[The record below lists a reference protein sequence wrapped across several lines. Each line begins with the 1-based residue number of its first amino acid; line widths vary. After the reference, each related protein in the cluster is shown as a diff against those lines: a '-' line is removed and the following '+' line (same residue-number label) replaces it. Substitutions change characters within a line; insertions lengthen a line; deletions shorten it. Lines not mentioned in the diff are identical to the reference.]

1 MTKEVT
7 VTKYNTQGRSSDIV
21 KALNDYVNTTIMI
34 KLKNNMKIQGNLK
47 AYDEH
52 MNLILTDTKDITED
66 EVKNLDD
73 ILLRG
78 ANIILVSLPEINK

>member
-7 VTKYNTQGRSSDIV
+7 ETKYNTQGRSSDIV
-21 KALNDYVNTTIMI
+21 RALNDYVNKTIMI
-34 KLKNNMKIQGNLK
+34 KLKNNKKIQGTLK

-52 MNLILTDTKDITED
+52 MNLILTDTQDITEN
-66 EVKNLDD
+66 EVKDLNE

-78 ANIILVSLPEINK
+78 ANIMLVSLPKIDK

>member
-21 KALNDYVNTTIMI
+21 TALHDYVNKTIMI
-34 KLKNNMKIQGNLK
+34 KLKNNKKIQGNLK
-47 AYDEH
+47 SYDEH
-52 MNLILTDTKDITED
+52 MNLVLTDTKDITES
-66 EVKNLDD
+66 EEKNLNE

-78 ANIILVSLPEINK
+78 ANIILVSLPKINK